1 MAIFIN
7 SFHSILSTLIFT
19 HDTLYSKERGTAS
32 TAGSVSIEWLPF
44 RPIDYKHVTIVA
56 NGARL
61 KYDSGRN

>member
-1 MAIFIN
+1 M
-7 SFHSILSTLIFT
+7 
-19 HDTLYSKERGTAS
+19 TLYSKERGTAS
-32 TAGSVSIEWLPF
+32 TAGSVSIEWLPS